1 MVPIARMSPPESNVC
16 FAISIDAGTYN
27 SFAPIGIQPEFR
39 RSGSLQG
46 DEVCSAA
53 YPGPRMQPTKEA
65 IRLGPPSS
73 CGGTARTRS
82 RAPLAST
89 KSSSS
94 RAHAHHKAIIG
105 ELPYLPPL
113 ILIAAVPPQALQ
125 QLLEIPVALRPLR
138 LHLAR

>member
-16 FAISIDAGTYN
+16 FAISIDAGTSN

-39 RSGSLQG
+39 RSGSFQG

-65 IRLGPPSS
+65 KRLGPPPS

-89 KSSSS
+89 KLSGS
-94 RAHAHHKAIIG
+94 RAHAHHKTITSQ
-105 ELPYLPPL
+105 LPYPPPL
-113 ILIAAVPPQALQ
+113 ILIAPVRRQPLPH
-125 QLLEIPVALRPLR
+125 LLE
-138 LHLAR
+138 